1 MQILKGK
8 RNPALYWARILTNKL
23 WKMKTARWGVGL
35 STQLPLYVPTR
46 ENIADQRFGKASML
60 SQDKPPWSFVPH
72 LCAKANGCMRT
83 EKDSNL

>member
-1 MQILKGK
+1 M
-8 RNPALYWARILTNKL
+8 
-23 WKMKTARWGVGL
+23 GVGL

-72 LCAKANGCMRT
+72 LCAKATAARGRKRART
-83 EKDSNL
+83 FAPLINSQML